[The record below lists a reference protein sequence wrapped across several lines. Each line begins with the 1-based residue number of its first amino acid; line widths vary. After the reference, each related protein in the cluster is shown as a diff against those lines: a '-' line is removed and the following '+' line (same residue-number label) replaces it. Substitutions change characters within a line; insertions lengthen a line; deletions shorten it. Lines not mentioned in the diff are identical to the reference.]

1 VLFYLIKILIF
12 LIAVYRQ
19 GEIGS
24 SWYAVLGGSLEAR
37 LTHTTQTSSTNTDK
51 VSPKQKS
58 LLKLFKKN
66 IILY

>member
-1 VLFYLIKILIF
+1 MSFYLINILICF
-12 LIAVYRQ
+12 FFISVYRQ

-37 LTHTTQTSSTNTDK
+37 LTHTTQTSSTNTEK

-58 LLKLFKKN
+58 LF
-66 IILY
+66 

>member
-1 VLFYLIKILIF
+1 MVYFYLMVFFIL
-12 LIAVYRQ
+12 LVTVYRQ

-51 VSPKQKS
+51 VSEEQKW
-58 LLKLFKKN
+58 LF
-66 IILY
+66 

>member
-1 VLFYLIKILIF
+1 
-12 LIAVYRQ
+12 VYRQ

-51 VSPKQKS
+51 VSPKKE
-58 LLKLFKKN
+58 
-66 IILY
+66 IVILIV